1 MPEVKRLGTR
11 IAIIVEFNCEVFVG
25 SRSEP
30 RRTGLTCD
38 APLALRRKEPLRK
51 AGATSPIGRFIPLN
65 PRDGAEVAFRKKPQP
80 RTERMDG
87 HPCHSCKIQRTE
99 KRGALCGAGAAVL
112 GCVYSVRGSW
122 CSGLSHVSLA
132 EEGVREALKPSG
144 EPRGKTLNVGHKKWY
159 ELR

>member
-1 MPEVKRLGTR
+1 LMPEVKRLGTR

-65 PRDGAEVAFRKKPQP
+65 PRDGAEVAFWRSEKSPSLVRNAWTGTRAIHAKFKERKK
-80 RTERMDG
+80 EE
-87 HPCHSCKIQRTE
+87 HF
-99 KRGALCGAGAAVL
+99 AAR
-112 GCVYSVRGSW
+112 VRR
-122 CSGLSHVSLA
+122 C
-132 EEGVREALKPSG
+132 
-144 EPRGKTLNVGHKKWY
+144 
-159 ELR
+159 